1 MVLAVVA
8 FVIVQSVLYGWV
20 YLAGFGILS
29 LVDGSWYVGAA
40 LLIAAVLQR
49 LVVYRVVGPRFETWA
64 AAPRP
69 PESTAD
75 GLTSGVIP
83 EHWPMRGVTRS
94 GGAPTRLLGPA

>member
-29 LVDGSWYVGAA
+29 LVEGSWYVGAA

-49 LVVYRVVGPRFETWA
+49 LVVYRVVGPRFERGPP
-64 AAPRP
+64 PRP

-83 EHWPMRGVTRS
+83 EHWPRRGVTRS